1 MKNQI
6 ELDYIIVGCG
16 LGGIN
21 FCEKLIETNKSFIVY
36 DNNSQKSSVVAGGLY
51 NPVILK
57 RFTSVWK
64 NKEQLD
70 LALPIYKNIEERLNT
85 KLNHKIPV
93 YRKFTSIEEQ
103 NNWYAASDKPNLSPL
118 LSSGI
123 HENTNEC
130 VDATFGMGE
139 VLNTGRI
146 NTELLVKNYRKFL
159 KETQR
164 LISNDFDY
172 DSLEIKENYLCYKGR
187 KAKRIV
193 FAEGFGLKQNP
204 FFKELPL
211 TGVKGELLTIHAPD
225 LKLDFVL
232 KSSVF
237 IIPIAKDLY
246 RIGST
251 YDWKDKTNT
260 ITEKAKEELLNKLKT
275 LIKCDYEVI
284 DQAAGIRPTTKD
296 RRPLVGEHKNY
307 KNVYVLNGLG
317 TRGVMIG
324 PYVANELYNYIEHN
338 KTLNAEVDIKRF
350 TTK

>member
-1 MKNQI
+1 MEDQK

-21 FCEKLIETNKSFIVY
+21 FCEKLIEANKTFVVY
-36 DNNSQKSSVVAGGLY
+36 DNESQKSSVVAGGLY

-64 NKEQLD
+64 SKEQLD
-70 LALPIYKNIEERLNT
+70 LALPVYKNIEKHLNT
-85 KLNHKIPV
+85 KLDYKVPV
-93 YRKFTSIEEQ
+93 YRKFASIEEQ
-103 NNWYAASDKPNLSPL
+103 NNWYAASDKPNLRSL
-118 LSSGI
+118 LSTVI
-123 HENTNEC
+123 HENKNEYIE
-130 VDATFGMGE
+130 AAFGMAE
-139 VLNTGRI
+139 VLGTGRI
-146 NTELLVKNYRKFL
+146 NTKLLVKNYREFL
-159 KETQR
+159 KKSQQ
-164 LISNDFDY
+164 LVISDFNY
-172 DSLEIKENYLCYKGR
+172 ELLEIKENEISYKGN

-237 IIPIAKDLY
+237 IIPIGEDLY

-260 ITEKAKEELLNKLKT
+260 ITKKAKEELLEKLKT
-275 LIKCDYEVI
+275 LIKCDYEVV
-284 DQAAGIRPTTKD
+284 DQVAAIRPTTKD
-296 RRPLVGEHKNY
+296 RRPLVGEHKNH

-324 PYVANELYNYIEHN
+324 PYIANELYNYIENN
-338 KTLNAEVDIKRF
+338 KALNAEIDIKRF
-350 TTK
+350 ETK